1 MADARRPGPR
11 AVLLGRQHGRSQL
24 IERARR
30 YATSLDPSLG
40 VRAVVVF
47 GSVARGDFNL
57 WSDLD
62 ILVLAENL
70 PEDPFER
77 HQLVLRSAT
86 EPVSVLAWSPADWAA
101 KLSHHDPIAVEATE
115 IGVTVAGHL
124 PPPR

>member
-1 MADARRPGPR
+1 MGDLRPSGPGPVI
-11 AVLLGRQHGRSQL
+11 AGRVHDRTQL

-30 YATSLDPSLG
+30 YAASLEPSLA

-62 ILVLAENL
+62 VLVVADNL
-70 PEDPFER
+70 PEDRFER

-86 EPVSVLAWSPADWAA
+86 EPVSVVAWTPGEWAERLAKA
-101 KLSHHDPIAVEATE
+101 DPIAIEAV
-115 IGVTVAGHL
+115 GVGVIVAGRL
-124 PPPR
+124 ADLL